1 MQIER
6 TVTLTIKNTIVKLT
20 GVVAIGGQIR
30 RPGELIEASESEA
43 KGLIL
48 RGKAVAATQ
57 EDVDGA
63 PTIMATGT
71 VDRPTGPDPLTWQ
84 AAATWGR

>member
-6 TVTLTIKNTIVKLT
+6 TATLTIKNTIIKLT

-30 RPGELIEASESEA
+30 RPGELIEASATEA

-57 EDVDGA
+57 AEVDDA
-63 PTIMATGT
+63 EIIIATGT
-71 VDRPTGPDPLTWQ
+71 IDQPTGPDAQAWR
-84 AAATWGR
+84 AAAAWGR